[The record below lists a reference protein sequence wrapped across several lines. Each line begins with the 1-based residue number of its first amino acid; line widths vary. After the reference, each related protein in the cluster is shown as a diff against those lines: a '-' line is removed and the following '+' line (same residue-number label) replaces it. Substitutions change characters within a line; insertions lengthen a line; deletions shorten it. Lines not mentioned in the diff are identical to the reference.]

1 MLRKECLCS
10 WYLEVKSLPVLSYV
24 RLPTIRAGKFVNP
37 GLCEWI
43 ALVCVV

>member
-1 MLRKECLCS
+1 VFVVPGS
-10 WYLEVKSLPVLSYV
+10 EVPTGLSYV
-24 RLPTIRAGKFVNP
+24 RLPTIRAGKFINP